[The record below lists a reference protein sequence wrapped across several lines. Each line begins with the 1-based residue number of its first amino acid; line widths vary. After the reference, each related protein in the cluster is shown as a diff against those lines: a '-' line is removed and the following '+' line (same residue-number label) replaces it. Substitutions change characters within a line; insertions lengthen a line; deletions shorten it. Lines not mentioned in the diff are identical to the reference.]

1 MIVTLKTTASI
12 YEGKTF
18 ITELDCEVEAEVK
31 LDSFREPDVEII
43 SVSVDG
49 VDLLNSKNAA
59 VNYIGWAAKHALTVN
74 DDFQRKCIEQSD
86 LSYIGKGGSEPD
98 AYWRRAS

>member
-18 ITELDCEVEAEVK
+18 ITELDCEVEAEVF
-31 LDSFREPDVEII
+31 LQDGEPCVDIS

-49 VDLLNSKNAA
+49 VDLLNAKNYA
-59 VNYIGWAAKHALTVN
+59 VQMIGVAAKHTLSQD

-86 LSYIGKGGSEPD
+86 LNYIGKGGSDPD
-98 AYWRRAS
+98 AYWRRAG